1 MTYCSI
7 YLEKLT
13 QVIAVLKDV
22 WWSCLQP
29 RSSTVQV
36 YAFTVSLFFSPCRI
50 LILTR
55 VHSVGHA
62 GP

>member
-22 WWSCLQP
+22 WKPCLQP
-29 RSSTVQV
+29 GSSALQV
-36 YAFTVSLFFSPCRI
+36 YTFTVSLFFSPCQM
-50 LILTR
+50 LTLAR
-55 VHSVGHA
+55 VISFGRA
-62 GP
+62 GT